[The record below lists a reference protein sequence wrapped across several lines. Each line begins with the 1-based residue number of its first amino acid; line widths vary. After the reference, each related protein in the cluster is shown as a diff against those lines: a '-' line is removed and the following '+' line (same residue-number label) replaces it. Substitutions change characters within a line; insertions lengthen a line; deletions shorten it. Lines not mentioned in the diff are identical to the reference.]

1 MITSAPA
8 ADSRR
13 ASPKPRPL
21 LAPVM
26 IASFPERSGT
36 VATRSLAMQI
46 TPFLAGTAGLSLLF
60 SSTQANVA
68 GMLIG
73 MALRAG
79 ARRQPVIGCAA
90 ALVFGGLPAL
100 AFPAPSWW
108 WLAWFGLVPLLL
120 VVRAAPTS
128 WEGAL
133 RAWTGMGGFVLATQ
147 YWLVTSAGPMLV
159 LLAAGLGVLWL
170 PAGWLAHR
178 LLSVP
183 VTTCRV
189 GAALVV
195 VPSAWVA
202 AEAVRS
208 WQSLGGPWALLGA
221 SQWSQP
227 VTLASASLG
236 GVWLTSFLLV
246 ATNTAIASVLVC
258 RATGGRLVALGCVI
272 GCAGLGPASY
282 LLGSVPV
289 GGPTVRVALVQAGD
303 IADAAARLAAGEEF
317 TAAVADQRPDL
328 VVWGKAASDKTSPA
342 ILTSWLAWPSCHSG
356 WARICWST
364 STPRHRTGNLQVGG
378 ACRRARSCG
387 QLPEDPVGSVWRI
400 CAAAP
405 AFRLDHPLQQGRRKG
420 SAARRRAGGVGGEL
434 LAYRPVD
441 QLRDDLLRSDPARR
455 AARAALL
462 VYQSSTSTFQGSWAQ
477 PQLAAQPAVRAVEAG
492 IPAVH
497 ASLSGDSSA
506 FDTRGRRLAW
516 CSAEFN
522 GAIVVNVP
530 LASNVTLYLRLGDW
544 VPVTAFVVMGAGFAV
559 FLRRSLAR
567 VSDCADK

>member
-1 MITSAPA
+1 
-8 ADSRR
+8 
-13 ASPKPRPL
+13 
-21 LAPVM
+21 
-26 IASFPERSGT
+26 
-36 VATRSLAMQI
+36 
-46 TPFLAGTAGLSLLF
+46 
-60 SSTQANVA
+60 
-68 GMLIG
+68 MLIG

-133 RAWTGMGGFVLATQ
+133 WAWTGMGGFVLATQ

-328 VVWGKAASDKTSPA
+328 VVWGGKQRRTRPHP
-342 ILTSWLAWPSCHSG
+342 PS
-356 WARICWST
+356 
-364 STPRHRTGNLQVGG
+364 
-378 ACRRARSCG
+378 
-387 QLPEDPVGSVWRI
+387 
-400 CAAAP
+400 
-405 AFRLDHPLQQGRRKG
+405 
-420 SAARRRAGGVGGEL
+420 
-434 LAYRPVD
+434 
-441 QLRDDLLRSDPARR
+441 
-455 AARAALL
+455 
-462 VYQSSTSTFQGSWAQ
+462 
-477 PQLAAQPAVRAVEAG
+477 
-492 IPAVH
+492 
-497 ASLSGDSSA
+497 
-506 FDTRGRRLAW
+506 
-516 CSAEFN
+516 
-522 GAIVVNVP
+522 
-530 LASNVTLYLRLGDW
+530 
-544 VPVTAFVVMGAGFAV
+544 
-559 FLRRSLAR
+559 
-567 VSDCADK
+567 

>member
-1 MITSAPA
+1 M
-8 ADSRR
+8 
-13 ASPKPRPL
+13 
-21 LAPVM
+21 
-26 IASFPERSGT
+26 
-36 VATRSLAMQI
+36 
-46 TPFLAGTAGLSLLF
+46 
-60 SSTQANVA
+60 
-68 GMLIG
+68 
-73 MALRAG
+73 
-79 ARRQPVIGCAA
+79 
-90 ALVFGGLPAL
+90 
-100 AFPAPSWW
+100 
-108 WLAWFGLVPLLL
+108 
-120 VVRAAPTS
+120 
-128 WEGAL
+128 
-133 RAWTGMGGFVLATQ
+133 
-147 YWLVTSAGPMLV
+147 
-159 LLAAGLGVLWL
+159 
-170 PAGWLAHR
+170 
-178 LLSVP
+178 
-183 VTTCRV
+183 
-189 GAALVV
+189 
-195 VPSAWVA
+195 
-202 AEAVRS
+202 
-208 WQSLGGPWALLGA
+208 
-221 SQWSQP
+221 
-227 VTLASASLG
+227 TLASASLG

-328 VVWGKAASDKTSPA
+328 VVWGESSVGQDLTRHPDVLARLAELSQRVGADLLVNVDAPAPDGGIYKSAVLVGAHEAVGSYRKTRLVPFGEYVPLRPLFGWITRYSKAAAKDRQRGAGPVVLAVNSLHIAPLISYEMTFSD
-342 ILTSWLAWPSCHSG
+342 LT
-356 WARICWST
+356 
-364 STPRHRTGNLQVGG
+364 RH
-378 ACRRARSCG
+378 
-387 QLPEDPVGSVWRI
+387 
-400 CAAAP
+400 
-405 AFRLDHPLQQGRRKG
+405 
-420 SAARRRAGGVGGEL
+420 AARLG
-434 LAYRPVD
+434 
-441 QLRDDLLRSDPARR
+441 
-455 AARAALL
+455 AALL

>member
-1 MITSAPA
+1 
-8 ADSRR
+8 
-13 ASPKPRPL
+13 
-21 LAPVM
+21 
-26 IASFPERSGT
+26 
-36 VATRSLAMQI
+36 
-46 TPFLAGTAGLSLLF
+46 
-60 SSTQANVA
+60 
-68 GMLIG
+68 MLIG

-90 ALVFGGLPAL
+90 ALVFGRLPAL

-236 GVWLTSFLLV
+236 GVWLTSFILV

-328 VVWGKAASDKTSPA
+328 VVWGESSVGQDLTRHPDVLARLAELSQRVGADLLVNVDAPAPDGGIYKSAVLVGAHEAVGSYRKTRLVPFGEYVPLRPLFGWITRYSKAAAKDRQRGAGPVVLAVNSLHIAPLISYEMTFSD
-342 ILTSWLAWPSCHSG
+342 LT
-356 WARICWST
+356 
-364 STPRHRTGNLQVGG
+364 RH
-378 ACRRARSCG
+378 
-387 QLPEDPVGSVWRI
+387 
-400 CAAAP
+400 
-405 AFRLDHPLQQGRRKG
+405 
-420 SAARRRAGGVGGEL
+420 AARLG
-434 LAYRPVD
+434 
-441 QLRDDLLRSDPARR
+441 
-455 AARAALL
+455 AALL